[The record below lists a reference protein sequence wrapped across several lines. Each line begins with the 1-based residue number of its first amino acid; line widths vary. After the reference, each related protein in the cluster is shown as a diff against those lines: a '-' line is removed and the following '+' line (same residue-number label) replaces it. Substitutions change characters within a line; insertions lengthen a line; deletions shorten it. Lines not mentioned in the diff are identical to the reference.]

1 MAEQFEGVASSTCVD
16 RQGDKLSEEALRRV
30 AQSGPVKLVLAHQ
43 GQAEV
48 VGRIEQW
55 QLKGNK
61 LYVQGTLQP
70 QNAQAQALVHR
81 LRNGERLGLSLG
93 GRIKRWRWGWDAH
106 REGPVRYLEEIVV
119 EHVAVC
125 RAAEAVNPDVRLRLL
140 SPKAEQTS
148 KHGESTAAKPAKERS
163 GDRYREAVS

>member
-1 MAEQFEGVASSTCVD
+1 MAERFEGVASSTGVD
-16 RQGDKLSEEALRRV
+16 RHGDKLSEEALRHV
-30 AQSGPVKLVLAHQ
+30 AQSGPCKLVWTHRKK
-43 GQAEV
+43 AEE

-55 QLKGNK
+55 QLQGNK

-70 QNAQAQALVHR
+70 QNPQAQALVRR

-125 RAAEAVNPDVRLRLL
+125 RAAEAVNPDVRLWLL
-140 SPKAEQTS
+140 PPEAASTGDCPGQAGAQSAER
-148 KHGESTAAKPAKERS
+148 RS
-163 GDRYREAVS
+163 